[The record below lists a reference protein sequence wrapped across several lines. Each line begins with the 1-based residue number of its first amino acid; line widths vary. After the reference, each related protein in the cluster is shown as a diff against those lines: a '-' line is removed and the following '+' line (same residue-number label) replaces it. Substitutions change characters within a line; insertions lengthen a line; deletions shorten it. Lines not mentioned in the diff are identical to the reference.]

1 MVKEEIARRLGLRND
16 ELKTRKENF
25 MIMCQNEINTSNFER
40 NAINDL
46 MIMMQLKS
54 EIKELE
60 HLKMISE
67 NCK

>member
-1 MVKEEIARRLGLRND
+1 MVNQEIKKRLELRTE
-16 ELKTRKENF
+16 ELKTRQTNF

-60 HLKMISE
+60 HLNMIAE

>member
-25 MIMCQNEINTSNFER
+25 MIMCKNEINTSNFER

-60 HLKMISE
+60 HLNMISE